1 MTTIILITAL
11 AAALAGF
18 LLRGLLAVALERK
31 RRRYPLSMLSDDLL
45 RGLAD
50 IADRRATTAA
60 GEASRTI
67 LAELRR
73 RNPELTP

>member
-11 AAALAGF
+11 ASALAGF

-31 RRRYPLSMLSDDLL
+31 RRRNPLSMLSDDLL
-45 RGLAD
+45 RGLTD
-50 IADRRATTAA
+50 ITDRRATNAA
-60 GEASRTI
+60 FDTDQAL

-73 RNPELTP
+73 RNQAG